1 MIESCGLKGFCIGG
15 AKFSEIHSNFI
26 VNAGGATAK
35 DVLALI
41 ELAEE
46 RAKQEH
52 GVTLVREVQFVGFN

>member
-1 MIESCGLKGFCIGG
+1 
-15 AKFSEIHSNFI
+15 
-26 VNAGGATAK
+26 VNTGGATAK

-52 GVTLVREVQFVGFN
+52 GVTLVREVQFVGFNYHERTD